1 MENAEST
8 ATKITVKNQHKIIIV
23 CIAAILGFRICLSNE
38 KKKENNLLPTNP
50 ATIAVSI
57 QTDFKQTASIN
68 PKIFGVNIG
77 FAFARELDKDSGFV
91 QLLRDMH
98 PVSLRF
104 PGGTVANW
112 YHPNLPVYGYKANE
126 IIPSLG
132 GLFQLQTKRS
142 ENILGNFIRLCK
154 AVNCGAVFCA
164 NLLTGTTDEALYVID
179 ALQKNN
185 IPILGVELG
194 NEFCLLPYRKQFPD
208 VPTYIDKIKNTAAAI
223 RKKYPHLRIAV
234 ISGDAVEATANDER
248 SKFMRNWSLGLSKQ
262 NFFDSYVWHF
272 YASCTPCDKDNYF
285 DNVFTNNLTQLA
297 PYTTNKLY
305 KVGLNYVPI
314 YGKERKLWITEWNIS
329 NGDFLDNTFVQGAYV
344 AESFLYM
351 IELNIKYNNYI
362 ELTNL
367 HAMDGLIN
375 IYKGKQSPILSIGN
389 DNATVQYFAFKFL
402 ASTLTENTQRGTVS
416 INSEDKSITNNF
428 ICQAFIHKKD
438 NKTYLHFVNRSGK
451 KIEIN
456 LPATAAQY
464 SLTDLEAEVPYA
476 TAGKTNYEKN
486 YPNKVQPVHYRTE
499 TFTVNKITIAPY
511 AFGYISY

>member
-1 MENAEST
+1 M
-8 ATKITVKNQHKIIIV
+8 KKQYKIIIV

-38 KKKENNLLPTNP
+38 KKKENNLLPASTTTVSVFVQPDFKN
-50 ATIAVSI
+50 TIA
-57 QTDFKQTASIN
+57 IN
-68 PKIFGVNIG
+68 PKIFGINIG

-91 QLLRDMH
+91 QLLRNMH

-132 GLFQLQTKRS
+132 GLYQIQSKRE
-142 ENILGNFIRLCK
+142 ENILSNFIRLCK
-154 AVNCGAVFCA
+154 SVNCGAVFCA
-164 NLLTGTTDEALYVID
+164 NLLTGTTDETLYVID
-179 ALQKNN
+179 ALKKNN
-185 IPILGVELG
+185 IPIFGVELG

-208 VPTYIDKIKNTAAAI
+208 AQTYIDKIKKTAYAI
-223 RKKYPHLRIAV
+223 RQKYPELRIAV
-234 ISGDAVEATANDER
+234 ISGDAVDAKSNDER
-248 SKFMRNWSLGLSKQ
+248 SKFMRNWSLGLSNQ
-262 NFFDSYVWHF
+262 NFYDGYVWHF
-272 YASCTPCDKDNYF
+272 YASCTPCDKDSYF
-285 DNVFTNNLTQLA
+285 DNVFINNLAQLA
-297 PYTTNKLY
+297 PYVTNKLY
-305 KVGLNYVPI
+305 NVGMNYLPI

-344 AESFLYM
+344 AENFLYM
-351 IELNIKYNNYI
+351 IELNTKYNNYI

-375 IYKGKQSPILSIGN
+375 IYKGKQSPVLSIGN

-402 ASTLTENTQRGTVS
+402 ASTLTENTQRGAISVKS
-416 INSEDKSITNNF
+416 VDKSIVNNF
-428 ICQAFIHKKD
+428 ICQAFIHKKE

-456 LPATAAQY
+456 LPTTATQY
-464 SLTDLEAEVPYA
+464 SLTDIEAEVPYA

-486 YPNKVQPVHYRTE
+486 YPNKVQAVRYRTE
-499 TFTVNKITIAPY
+499 TFSNNKITIAPY
-511 AFGYISY
+511 AFGYISYSF

>member
-1 MENAEST
+1 
-8 ATKITVKNQHKIIIV
+8 VKKQYKIIIV

-38 KKKENNLLPTNP
+38 KKKEKNLLPAST
-50 ATIAVSI
+50 ATVSVFV
-57 QTDFKQTASIN
+57 QPDFKNTTAIN

-98 PVSLRF
+98 PASLRF

-132 GLFQLQTKRS
+132 GLYQIQSKRE
-142 ENILGNFIRLCK
+142 ENILSNFIRLCK

-164 NLLTGTTDEALYVID
+164 NLLTGTTDETLYVID
-179 ALQKNN
+179 ALKKNN

-208 VPTYIDKIKNTAAAI
+208 AQTYIDKIKKTAFAI
-223 RKKYPHLRIAV
+223 RQKYPDLRIAV
-234 ISGDAVEATANDER
+234 ISGDAVDAKSNDER
-248 SKFMRNWSLGLSKQ
+248 SKFMRNWSLGLSNQ
-262 NFFDSYVWHF
+262 NFFDGYVWHF
-272 YASCTPCDKDNYF
+272 YASCTPCDKDSYF
-285 DNVFTNNLTQLA
+285 DNVFTNNLAQLA
-297 PYTTNKLY
+297 PYATNKLY
-305 KVGLNYVPI
+305 NVGMNYLPI

-344 AESFLYM
+344 AENFLYM
-351 IELNIKYNNYI
+351 IELNTKYNNYI

-389 DNATVQYFAFKFL
+389 DNALCNISAFKFL
-402 ASTLTENTQRGTVS
+402 ASTLTENTQRGAISVKS
-416 INSEDKSITNNF
+416 VDKSIVNNF
-428 ICQAFIHKKD
+428 ICQAFIHKKE

-456 LPATAAQY
+456 LPTTATQY
-464 SLTDLEAEVPYA
+464 SLTDIEAEVPYA
-476 TAGKTNYEKN
+476 TAGKTNYEKK
-486 YPNKVQPVHYRTE
+486 YPNKVQAVRYRTE
-499 TFTVNKITIAPY
+499 TFSNNKITIAPY
-511 AFGYISY
+511 AFGYISYSF